1 MREYEMGTSTVN
13 RVDKVVEGR
22 EQSMG
27 LCYNAARSEVNWLLW
42 RREATSIHQR
52 GQSMDAETILAT
64 ARSGDA
70 PGTWVVWPLRRTF
83 MRNSSL
89 KWLGLSVVGF
99 GLFIPVL
106 LSTVPGIFSTRG
118 FAFVLTGIIILALGA
133 VAFGALSIAGYDAWR
148 LLHADDYWLVVTPDD
163 YVKAEPGNKVTHVP
177 LEYVESVTLKG
188 VRAPIETAET
198 PFDATG
204 RGVNPL
210 MRTPLRLSN
219 YRRQRATPISLG
231 FVDSRTGKV
240 VVVATDAAF
249 DDLHGIEY
257 VLSMQADA
265 KQRQV
270 NRSRKG

>member
-1 MREYEMGTSTVN
+1 
-13 RVDKVVEGR
+13 
-22 EQSMG
+22 
-27 LCYNAARSEVNWLLW
+27 
-42 RREATSIHQR
+42 
-52 GQSMDAETILAT
+52 MDAETILAT

-99 GLFIPVL
+99 VLFTPVL

-133 VAFGALSIAGYDAWR
+133 LAFGALSIAAYDAWR
-148 LLHADDYWLVVTPDD
+148 LVHADDYWLVVTPDD
-163 YVKAEPGNKVTHVP
+163 YVKSEPGNKITHIP
-177 LEYVESVTLKG
+177 LEYVESITLKG
-188 VRAPIETAET
+188 VRTPIETAET

-204 RGVNPL
+204 QGGSPMLRMPL
-210 MRTPLRLSN
+210 LGTPLRQTK
-219 YRRQRATPISLG
+219 YRRQRATPVSLA
-231 FVDSRTGKV
+231 FIDARTGKE

-249 DDLHGIEY
+249 DELHGIEY

-265 KQRQV
+265 KQREI